1 MKLSIISMAVAVS
14 LVTAGSSAWAQ
25 NKLRINMVVHSSS
38 TNAFWQPV
46 KRGMEDACKQ
56 YKADCQLIF
65 AQKEG
70 DTANQLRNFQTSVA
84 QKVDAIVVTITD
96 NKAYDQPV
104 EDAIKQ
110 GITVLAFNVDDT
122 EGADG
127 NKRLA
132 FVGQSFADAGY
143 ALEKSM
149 EQHYPATGPIHV
161 LVGISAPG
169 QNWSESRGK
178 GVMKALDEFKTKNPT
193 RPLTYERIDSGTDLN
208 ITTQRVTAYLD
219 KNPKTNAYFDT
230 GFWEAGVAQ
239 ALKSKNVAPGK
250 ITLAGFDLVPAV
262 LDRMDEGYIQG
273 TVDQQ
278 PYLQG
283 YLPVAQIALM
293 KQYKLSAWDVNTG
306 NSIITKK
313 DVAAVRELTGKGLR

>member
-1 MKLSIISMAVAVS
+1 MKLSLIASGIAISLFSATP
-14 LVTAGSSAWAQ
+14 TAFAQ
-25 NKLRINMVVHSSS
+25 SKLRINMVVHSAS
-38 TNAFWQPV
+38 TNGFWQSV
-46 KRGMEDACKQ
+46 KHGMDDACKL
-56 YKADCQLIF
+56 YKADCQFLF

-84 QKVDAIVVTITD
+84 QKVDGIVVSITD

-104 EDAIKQ
+104 EDALSK
-110 GITVLAFNVDDT
+110 GIAVLAFNVDDT
-122 EGADG
+122 EGATG

-132 FVGQSFADAGY
+132 FIGQNFVDAGY
-143 ALEKSM
+143 TLVKSLET
-149 EQHYPATGPIHV
+149 HFPATGPIHV

-178 GVMKALDEFKTKNPT
+178 GVMKALEDFKTKNPN
-193 RPLTYERIDSGTDLN
+193 RPLTYERIDSGTDFN

-219 KNPKTNAYFDT
+219 KNTNTNAYFDT

-239 ALKSKNVAPGK
+239 ALKTKGVAPGK
-250 ITLAGFDLVPAV
+250 ITLGGFDLVPAV

-283 YLPVAQIALM
+283 YLPIVQLAKM

-306 NSIITKK
+306 DTVVTKK
-313 DVAAVRELTGKGLR
+313 DVAVARELAKQGLR

>member
-1 MKLSIISMAVAVS
+1 MKRTLVSMAVAVS
-14 LVTAGSSAWAQ
+14 LTAAGASAFAQ
-25 NKLRINMVVHSSS
+25 SKLRINMVVHSAS

-46 KRGMEDACKQ
+46 KRGMEDACKL
-56 YKADCQLIF
+56 YKADCQFIF

-84 QKVDAIVVTITD
+84 QKVDAIVVSITD
-96 NKAYDQPV
+96 NKAYDQPI

-110 GITVLAFNVDDT
+110 GVAVLAFNVDDT
-122 EGADG
+122 EGAEG

-132 FVGQSFADAGY
+132 FVGQSFVDAGY

-149 EQHYPATGPIHV
+149 EQHYPAAGPIHV

-178 GVMKALDEFKTKNPT
+178 GVMKALDDFKVKNPG
-193 RPLTYERIDSGTDLN
+193 RPLTYERIDSGTDMN

-230 GFWEAGVAQ
+230 GMWEAGVAQ
-239 ALKSKNVAPGK
+239 ALKTKGTTAGQV
-250 ITLAGFDLVPAV
+250 TLAGFDLVPAV
-262 LDRMDEGYIQG
+262 LDRMEDGYIQG

-283 YLPVAQIALM
+283 YLPVVQIALM
-293 KQYKLSAWDVNTG
+293 KQYKLSAWSVNTG

-313 DVAAVRELTGKGLR
+313 DVPSVRDLSGKGLR

>member
-1 MKLSIISMAVAVS
+1 
-14 LVTAGSSAWAQ
+14 
-25 NKLRINMVVHSSS
+25 
-38 TNAFWQPV
+38 
-46 KRGMEDACKQ
+46 
-56 YKADCQLIF
+56 
-65 AQKEG
+65 
-70 DTANQLRNFQTSVA
+70 
-84 QKVDAIVVTITD
+84 
-96 NKAYDQPV
+96 
-104 EDAIKQ
+104 
-110 GITVLAFNVDDT
+110 
-122 EGADG
+122 
-127 NKRLA
+127 
-132 FVGQSFADAGY
+132 
-143 ALEKSM
+143 
-149 EQHYPATGPIHV
+149 
-161 LVGISAPG
+161 
-169 QNWSESRGK
+169 
-178 GVMKALDEFKTKNPT
+178 MKALDEFKTKNPT